1 MSQALAVA
9 PVLPDLRGSRVLLAE
24 DEFVIAFGLQI
35 DLEEMG
41 ANVSVVDSVADGLPQ
56 ADRPFDV
63 ALLDV
68 RLADGDVYPL
78 ADALQAR
85 GVPLVF
91 HSAHADVASLTLRY
105 PGARALRKP
114 CAASMIAEAVSLSV
128 LSALSVERAFTA

>member
-9 PVLPDLRGSRVLLAE
+9 PVVPDLRGSRVLLAE

-41 ANVSVVDSVADGLPQ
+41 AAVRVVDSISDGLPLV
-56 ADRPFDV
+56 AEAFDT

-78 ADALQAR
+78 ADLLYAR

-91 HSAHADVASLTLRY
+91 HSAHADIASLASRY
-105 PGARALRKP
+105 PGARVLRKP
-114 CAASMIAEAVSLSV
+114 CCAAMIAEAVEDSV
-128 LSALSVERAFTA
+128 RQSVPA

>member
-9 PVLPDLRGSRVLLAE
+9 PVLPDLRGRRVLLAE

-41 ANVSVVDSVADGLPQ
+41 ASVWTVDSVADGLP
-56 ADRPFDV
+56 AVDEAFDL

-78 ADALQAR
+78 ADAFYAR

-91 HSAHADVASLTLRY
+91 HSAHADVVSLTERY
-105 PGARALRKP
+105 PGAFALRKP
-114 CAASMIAEAVSLSV
+114 CTGDAIASA
-128 LSALSVERAFTA
+128 VERSVRRRVPA